1 MMTIDTNTLEQ
12 RALHEDGCYM
22 VGINSINVE
31 SVLMNGDPLAHCIFV
46 DINIG
51 VAIVNKTHI
60 GGNVVVFEGGIVTEV
75 VFGKFEVKLK
85 D

>member
-31 SVLMNGDPLAHCIFV
+31 SVLMNGEPLAHCVFV
-46 DINIG
+46 DIKSGI
-51 VAIVNKTHI
+51 AIVNKTHI
-60 GGNVVVFEGGIVTEV
+60 GGNIMVFDGGIIAEL

>member
-22 VGINSINVE
+22 VGIGDGNIKA
-31 SVLMNGDPLAHCIFV
+31 VLMNGEPLKHCSFI
-46 DINIG
+46 DIKSGI
-51 VAIVNKTHI
+51 AIVNKTHI
-60 GGNVVVFEGGIVTEV
+60 GGNIMVFDGGIVAEL
-75 VFGKFEVKLK
+75 VFGKFEVEFN